1 MSVEF
6 VGIELELRGEE
17 GVYNDLKKIDSVIN
31 SLRGKKKLDMGLNTL
46 KRDLVAARGELEK
59 LQRERTKL
67 LKAEKEAQRAA
78 NAEMTRMNNLYNKW
92 GSGFKNS
99 AASKFL
105 KDNVREANRARLE
118 AEKAV
123 QGNAAAIDAAKMRVK
138 DLNQAMRE
146 VQASA
151 RAMGKTFQQSFNR
164 ANSVITHIGSKMQS
178 LGNAMTR
185 LTSPFQRLT
194 TGLLYGAG
202 YKALNMITEGFS
214 GAFER
219 ADTMNKYTKLMK
231 EYETAN
237 YSAIESR
244 NELDESVQGLPI
256 ALNDAIALAQR
267 YTLSLGDMEKGTKLA
282 IATNNAFL
290 ASMATETQRY
300 QGMLQL
306 QDLMNGKDLQPRE
319 WMSLGS
325 SMGKAINEI
334 GKELGYSTD
343 QLGEFRQEL
352 YAGNIAT
359 EDFLNAL
366 IKVGTGKGSLVG
378 LAKLSAE
385 TWEGLFANV
394 KIAAARMGASI
405 IETLNDTFKKATGR
419 SLLQTLLGLDAQGNE
434 VGGGIKHWINDL
446 SSSVQNWIK
455 ANPDKIID
463 FFNDL
468 KSIDWKGL
476 IKGFA
481 QGMGDL
487 ANLIRTM
494 ADLFSGKD
502 LSKFGRNLIRMSI
515 LGRGLTILGGVLKGT
530 SGLFATVYATTKTLK
545 RAKGAGSLL
554 DAIGVLLGDKGG
566 DIGKA
571 AEKATKAGGSM
582 GKFSLGLSKIF
593 KGWAEIATMIGG
605 SAFVAWGSM
614 KLFKG
619 AFKELGEITEIISE
633 IDWATGGNALLMMA
647 DWVVALAGVGNL
659 IMKSGLA
666 KDLGIGM
673 LVTGL
678 MTTFASATFF
688 ADMALIKKGFKAI
701 ADATKHINTAIANL
715 EKVKEIPE
723 GVVGKVESVMGV
735 FNQITELLA
744 IERNNPVTGEGTG
757 GLKELDKKSARTIKN
772 LANALKNMVSGIKSL
787 NAINEADIDISNI
800 QDNMDALGEAVESI
814 GTMLEDMPTTLKGE
828 QSQTWSENVKVAL
841 ANVHDAFKSL
851 TAGDGILTQ
860 LPMITSAIHQI
871 NLDTVKTEFKK
882 LGDVMDEIQGNLEGV
897 GSDMTFAKRISN
909 FRAALK
915 SMKYAIGHLNQIG
928 QMEVNPQG
936 AENIKSALKQLG
948 NAFDDAGME
957 NITTQI
963 QDFVKSIDDALKQF
977 DKFNK
982 TIVLKTKVKLG
993 GGFSSSVSA
1002 AVSKIRKAGRD
1013 IQSAVDSIPSEITKN
1028 VTVRIVVNAI
1038 VSGMDKVRSVAQ
1050 EALSAAGK
1058 ANGGMIYRSN
1068 GGSIYRANGGG
1079 IGFPGKPQGADR
1091 IPVWAQAGEFMHSKR
1106 AVNFFGIDFMRKVN
1120 SLDMKGAMDELMIRA
1135 GNMVGAGQSTTI
1147 NNYNY
1152 NNNQKV
1158 VQNINT
1164 NSPDFAFRTA
1174 SRFVGAF

>member
-185 LTSPFQRLT
+185 LSTPFTRLT
-194 TGLLYGAG
+194 TGFVMGAG
-202 YKALNMITEGFS
+202 YKALNTVTEGLSRGFT
-214 GAFER
+214 R
-219 ADTMNKYTKLMK
+219 YDTMKKYPKIM
-231 EYETAN
+231 AAFG
-237 YSAIESR
+237 YSAKEAKDSIDALDMSVR
-244 NELDESVQGLPI
+244 GLPTGLDEMV
-256 ALNDAIALAQR
+256 DLAQR
-267 YTLSLGDMEKGTKLA
+267 FTATTGDIQKGTKLA

-290 ASMATETQRY
+290 ASMSTDTQKY
-300 QGMLQL
+300 QGMMQL
-306 QDLMNGKDLQPRE
+306 QDVLGGKDMNSREWNSLVSSMTPAITKMGEYLKKQGEWNGSIGEFIQHVRDGQMANEDFIDTLIKIGNEGGVLEAMAQESKDTWAAFFANVGNASARMAEGVIKAFDEISRQAFGKDLNMLFIDNIIP
-319 WMSLGS
+319 
-325 SMGKAINEI
+325 AIDNM
-334 GKELGYSTD
+334 
-343 QLGEFRQEL
+343 
-352 YAGNIAT
+352 
-359 EDFLNAL
+359 
-366 IKVGTGKGSLVG
+366 
-378 LAKLSAE
+378 AK
-385 TWEGLFANV
+385 
-394 KIAAARMGASI
+394 
-405 IETLNDTFKKATGR
+405 
-419 SLLQTLLGLDAQGNE
+419 
-434 VGGGIKHWINDL
+434 
-446 SSSVQNWIK
+446 SVQGWIK
-455 ANPDKIID
+455 AHPQEILN

-468 KSIDWKGL
+468 KSIDWTGL

-481 QGMGDL
+481 QGTMEMAKMLTTL
-487 ANLIRTM
+487 AKT
-494 ADLFSGKD
+494 FGGGD
-502 LSKFGRNLIRMSI
+502 LSKFGRNLIRMSW
-515 LGRGLTILGGVLKGT
+515 LGRGITVLGGVLKGT
-530 SGLFATVYATTKTLK
+530 SGFLATIYATTKTLK

-566 DIGKA
+566 DVGKA
-571 AEKATKAGGSM
+571 AEKMTKAGGSM
-582 GKFSLGLSKIF
+582 GKFSLGLSNF
-593 KGWAEIATMIGG
+593 FRGWAQIATMIGG

-619 AFKELGEITEIISE
+619 TVKSFKDMVDTLNEVDWDMGAKALGGIGVFLTAVAGLS
-633 IDWATGGNALLMMA
+633 
-647 DWVVALAGVGNL
+647 ALAGKFAGASGTLLVGEV
-659 IMKSGLA
+659 IVGLF
-666 KDLGIGM
+666 
-673 LVTGL
+673 
-678 MTTFASATFF
+678 TTLAVGF
-688 ADMALIKKGFKAI
+688 ADLDMYFIKDTAKNARDAI
-701 ADATKHINTAIANL
+701 DYLNQAI
-715 EKVKEIPE
+715 EKLGEVKEVPNVKKKI
-723 GVVGKVESVMGV
+723 GK
-735 FNQITELLA
+735 A
-744 IERNNPVTGEGTG
+744 
-757 GLKELDKKSARTIKN
+757 
-772 LANALKNMVSGIKSL
+772 IKSL
-787 NAINEADIDISNI
+787 NEITNLFRGDFNPDTKQYEGGLRYFGKKYANSMKNLENALTSVDAINKLKIDSSNI
-800 QDNMDALGEAVESI
+800 ETNMTALGDALESI

-828 QSQTWSENVKVAL
+828 QSQTWSNNVKVAMQ
-841 ANVHDAFKSL
+841 NVHEAFKSL

-860 LPMITSAIHQI
+860 IPMITGAIH
-871 NLDTVKTEFKK
+871 NLNKDVIETEFKK
-882 LGDVMDEIQGNLEGV
+882 LGEIFDIISGNMEGV
-897 GSDMTFAKRISN
+897 GADLTFSKRISN

-1091 IPVWAQAGEFMHSKR
+1091 IPVWAQAGEFMQSKR

-1120 SLDMKGAMDELMIRA
+1120 SLDIKGAMDELMIRA